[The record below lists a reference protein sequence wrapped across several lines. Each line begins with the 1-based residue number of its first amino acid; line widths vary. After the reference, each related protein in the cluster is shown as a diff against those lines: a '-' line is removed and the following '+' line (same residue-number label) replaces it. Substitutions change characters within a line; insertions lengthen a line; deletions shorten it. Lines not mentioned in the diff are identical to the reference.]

1 MKYQVFKAVDKLD
14 GDVSLF
20 AFDEQENYTVIYH
33 SDYMLGRLVDELKSG
48 KGCNCSADS
57 LSYPR
62 RNDMVNPVLLCEIE
76 A

>member
-1 MKYQVFKAVDKLD
+1 MKYQVFKAVDKIDSEL
-14 GDVSLF
+14 SLF

-33 SDYMLGRLVDELKSG
+33 SYCMLGSLVEELNSG
-48 KGCNCSADS
+48 KGCHWSADS
-57 LSYPR
+57 ISYPR

>member
-1 MKYQVFKAVDKLD
+1 MKYRVFKAVDKLD

-33 SDYMLGRLVDELKSG
+33 SDYMLGRLVEELSSG
-48 KGCNCSADS
+48 KGCHWSADS
-57 LSYPR
+57 ISYPR
-62 RNDMVNPVLLCEIE
+62 RNDMFNPVLLCEIE

>member
-33 SDYMLGRLVDELKSG
+33 SDYMLGRLVEELRSG
-48 KGCNCSADS
+48 KGCYWSADS
-57 LSYPR
+57 ISHPR
-62 RNDMVNPVLLCEIE
+62 RSDMVNPVLLCEIE